1 MTYGM
6 TILLPA
12 LGGRCRIRYP
22 HSGMRGA
29 VTLPFR
35 CLFCRNPL
43 GLTRGACTAQPGAPA
58 SSEPPPHM
66 AGGFLAHGDAHR
78 PPVVSCAPCNLRVW
92 TRRSVASSLANLG
105 GGGTPKV
112 RSSAVM
118 GSAISMATAHR

>member
-58 SSEPPPHM
+58 SSEPPPTWQ
-66 AGGFLAHGDAHR
+66 GFFWRTAMLIG
-78 PPVVSCAPCNLRVW
+78 LR
-92 TRRSVASSLANLG
+92 
-105 GGGTPKV
+105 
-112 RSSAVM
+112 
-118 GSAISMATAHR
+118 